1 MGIGMMLKSICLV
14 RQNNLNDDAVA
25 VANCKLGEAKL
36 NNSKTSDDMT
46 ECMTQSRESLKQ
58 PYVSYKMT

>member
-14 RQNNLNDDAVA
+14 KQTNLNDDAVA

-36 NNSKTSDDMT
+36 NN
-46 ECMTQSRESLKQ
+46 
-58 PYVSYKMT
+58 